1 MSWQGRIGSFGKK
14 VMCKTRI
21 INKKIFARGLC
32 AVLFVICFNTE
43 AQQPTKISR
52 IGFLSRDLH
61 PADSRAPAPY
71 NLEALRQG
79 LRELGYIEGKNLMIE
94 YRYAD
99 GRLERLSTLTE
110 ELIRLNVEVI
120 VAESSQSAREAKKV
134 TSTIPIVMASGA
146 DPVAIGL
153 VSSLAR
159 PGGNVTG
166 LTNITP
172 ALLEKRLELLREVV
186 PKVSRFAVLDTIG
199 SLAKPMF
206 KEAEAA
212 AHRLGVKLQLIEVN
226 NPEPD
231 LEGAFRVMAK
241 ERIGGL
247 ITGSGTLSLSLYRN
261 KILELVK
268 QTRTPAIYPAVIWTE
283 AGGLMHYGAHIPDL
297 YRRAATYVDKILKG
311 AKPGDLPIEQPTKF
325 ELVINL
331 KAAKQIGLPIPP
343 NVLARADR
351 VIK

>member
-1 MSWQGRIGSFGKK
+1 MNKTSPLSSLLLALCCSGALLFTIDFSANAQQGGKIPRIGY
-14 VMCKTRI
+14 
-21 INKKIFARGLC
+21 
-32 AVLFVICFNTE
+32 
-43 AQQPTKISR
+43 
-52 IGFLSRDLH
+52 LSRDLH

-79 LRELGYIEGKNLMIE
+79 LRELGYIEGKNIIIE
-94 YRYAD
+94 YRYSE
-99 GRLERLSTLTE
+99 GRLERLPALAE
-110 ELIRLNVEVI
+110 ELVHLNVDLI

-134 TSTIPIVMASGA
+134 TGAIPIVMASGA
-146 DPVAIGL
+146 DPVEIGL

-172 ALLEKRLELLREVV
+172 ALLEKRLELLKEVV

-199 SLAKPMF
+199 SMAKPMF
-206 KEAEAA
+206 KEAESA
-212 AHRLGVKLQLIEVN
+212 AHKLGAKLQLIEADSR
-226 NPEPD
+226 EPD
-231 LEGAFRVMAK
+231 LEGAFRLMAK

-247 ITGSGTLSLSLYRN
+247 ITGSGTLSLSVYRK

-268 QTRTPAIYPAVIWTE
+268 QTQMPTIYPAATWTE
-283 AGGLMHYGAHIPDL
+283 AGGLMHYGANIPDL
-297 YRRAATYVDKILKG
+297 YRRTATYVDKILKG
-311 AKPGDLPIEQPTKF
+311 AKPADLPVEQPTKF

-331 KAAKQIGLPIPP
+331 KTAKEMGLAIPQR
-343 NVLARADR
+343 VLLKADR

>member
-1 MSWQGRIGSFGKK
+1 VSPFSISDFGFWISR
-14 VMCKTRI
+14 TRPQRVLRLAFTALV
-21 INKKIFARGLC
+21 FAL
-32 AVLFVICFNTE
+32 VLPAD
-43 AQQPTKISR
+43 AQQLKNISR

-61 PADSRAPAPY
+61 PADSRASSPY
-71 NLEALRQG
+71 NLEAFRQG
-79 LRELGYIEGKNLMIE
+79 LRELGHIEGKNIIIE
-94 YRYAD
+94 YKYAD
-99 GRLERLSTLTE
+99 GRSERLPALTE
-110 ELIRLNVEVI
+110 ELVRLNVELI

-134 TSTIPIVMASGA
+134 TTTIPIIMASGA

-153 VSSLAR
+153 VSSLPR

-166 LTNITP
+166 LTNLTP
-172 ALLEKRLELLREVV
+172 ALLGKRLELLKEVI
-186 PKVSRFAVLDTIG
+186 PKVSRFAVLDTMN

-206 KEAEAA
+206 KEAEVAA
-212 AHRLGVKLQLIEVN
+212 QTLGAKLQLIEVN
-226 NPEPD
+226 IPDPD

-247 ITGSGTLSLSLYRN
+247 ITGSGTLSLSLYRK

-268 QTRTPAIYPAVIWTE
+268 ETGTPAIYPAVVWTD
-283 AGGLMHYGAHIPDL
+283 AGGLMHYGANIPDL

-311 AKPGDLPIEQPTKF
+311 AKPADLPIEQPTKF

-331 KAAKQIGLPIPP
+331 KAAKQIGLTIPP
-343 NVLARADR
+343 TMLARADK